1 MSSYSRGGY
10 NERRRGSGAPHRDNR
25 NDNENRHNY
34 RGRGRGRG
42 NFRGR
47 GGFNNDSRSSDS
59 SKPSVPRT
67 PRPPRAENL
76 KFVELPTLTISPN
89 TIYHYFRELL
99 SHIDFNDPESFHN
112 AIDTITSIHTQ
123 LEYIRI
129 GIMKIGSETA
139 PVIDASILNNIS
151 PTSVY
156 QTLFPKTMDIHITPE
171 THYFDPNYWFF
182 VYFNALNGI
191 ADGVRSIID
200 QLPSTYFER
209 IYAITRLFHICVRK
223 VGLSLKREYLK
234 TRYAKYFM
242 TKQELLD
249 AEIVLTPDEQKEKE
263 RIWKEYDDAK
273 STGIYIVSDLCKTYG
288 TITTTSSKDEMEKMS
303 DAFVNHCHKMD
314 TVDII
319 RLWQMLFLNPF
330 FAYDKIPDTSVPYK
344 CYDYGIVP
352 DFHLF
357 NTIPSNI
364 VECCNHI
371 AALRDMQ
378 VDINIATRSAPASIE
393 NLRVLMESSDSET
406 DNSSTTPG
414 PILSDVEQFEYNR
427 LLYHV
432 IFAKS
437 KMLEIVSSEDL
448 MQSWATAI
456 SLIHDNYIQ
465 LYRGIE
471 FGREYG
477 QFSSESRVYEQ
488 IAKPG
493 LQANRDLAMM
503 INKYNK
509 ADRIRSAK
517 PFIETPVFQ
526 TLRTYHTE
534 LVVSNII
541 DSIQTASMRES
552 SVMYYSTSAAAG
564 IEMLYGLVKISSIVE
579 LSVIRNCLLEYLLT
593 HQLDAKKIN
602 TNLLIFIA
610 HWLLRMPEL
619 NGLVSA
625 DSLVEWAIN
634 DGRKAIVDDVLAPIN
649 VIIERAINMFDVS
662 TPRQMSMLESF
673 IIFIRSVKFIDAT
686 DEWFITIG
694 SECWNAFKSV
704 CESFI
709 SGDNRLASLRWKLTD
724 YEIESFDHL
733 PKYRSIVKI

>member
-1 MSSYSRGGY
+1 
-10 NERRRGSGAPHRDNR
+10 
-25 NDNENRHNY
+25 
-34 RGRGRGRG
+34 
-42 NFRGR
+42 
-47 GGFNNDSRSSDS
+47 
-59 SKPSVPRT
+59 
-67 PRPPRAENL
+67 
-76 KFVELPTLTISPN
+76 
-89 TIYHYFRELL
+89 
-99 SHIDFNDPESFHN
+99 
-112 AIDTITSIHTQ
+112 
-123 LEYIRI
+123 
-129 GIMKIGSETA
+129 
-139 PVIDASILNNIS
+139 
-151 PTSVY
+151 
-156 QTLFPKTMDIHITPE
+156 
-171 THYFDPNYWFF
+171 
-182 VYFNALNGI
+182 
-191 ADGVRSIID
+191 
-200 QLPSTYFER
+200 
-209 IYAITRLFHICVRK
+209 
-223 VGLSLKREYLK
+223 
-234 TRYAKYFM
+234 
-242 TKQELLD
+242 
-249 AEIVLTPDEQKEKE
+249 
-263 RIWKEYDDAK
+263 
-273 STGIYIVSDLCKTYG
+273 
-288 TITTTSSKDEMEKMS
+288 
-303 DAFVNHCHKMD
+303 
-314 TVDII
+314 
-319 RLWQMLFLNPF
+319 
-330 FAYDKIPDTSVPYK
+330 
-344 CYDYGIVP
+344 
-352 DFHLF
+352 
-357 NTIPSNI
+357 
-364 VECCNHI
+364 
-371 AALRDMQ
+371 MQ

-406 DNSSTTPG
+406 DTSSTTPG

-493 LQANRDLAMM
+493 LQANRDLSMM

-534 LVVSNII
+534 IVMNNII

-564 IEMLYGLVKISSIVE
+564 IEMLYGLVKISSMCE
-579 LSVIRNCLLEYLLT
+579 LLVIRNCLLDYLLT

-602 TNLLIFIA
+602 TNVLIFIA

-619 NGLVSA
+619 NTIMLA
-625 DSLVEWAIN
+625 DSLDDWAIADN
-634 DGRKAIVDDVLAPIN
+634 RKSVVGDVQKPIN
-649 VIIERAINMFDVS
+649 VIIEHAINMFDVS

-673 IIFIRSVKFIDAT
+673 IIFIRSVKFIDAI